1 MNYNWDLKNIYKTEE
16 DFEKDLKFL
25 DEKVLPLI
33 SSVEGKLNTEAGMVT
48 YCKCQLDL
56 EKYLQPVYMYAACAS
71 DLDKRDLEANK
82 RLGRVMILFQKIGNV
97 SAYAE
102 PELLKI
108 GEEKVMKFF
117 EEHKEGFSLFKK
129 NCNPFMYLVYK
140 YLYYLSFLIQ
150 PVV

>member
-33 SSVEGKLNTEAGMVT
+33 SSVEGKLNTEEGMVT

-71 DLDKRDLEANK
+71 DLDETA
-82 RLGRVMILFQKIGNV
+82 VT
-97 SAYAE
+97 S
-102 PELLKI
+102 
-108 GEEKVMKFF
+108 
-117 EEHKEGFSLFKK
+117 
-129 NCNPFMYLVYK
+129 PFMACT
-140 YLYYLSFLIQ
+140 
-150 PVV
+150 